1 MLGVR
6 KKSKVYNENPN
17 RRVQI
22 SDWRFYSNIIDLID
36 DGANQNEVTRSRFFE
51 AVIKNHFL

>member
-22 SDWRFYSNIIDLID
+22 SDWDFID

>member
-1 MLGVR
+1 M
-6 KKSKVYNENPN
+6 KI
-17 RRVQI
+17 QI
-22 SDWRFYSNIIDLID
+22 EEFRYLTGDFID